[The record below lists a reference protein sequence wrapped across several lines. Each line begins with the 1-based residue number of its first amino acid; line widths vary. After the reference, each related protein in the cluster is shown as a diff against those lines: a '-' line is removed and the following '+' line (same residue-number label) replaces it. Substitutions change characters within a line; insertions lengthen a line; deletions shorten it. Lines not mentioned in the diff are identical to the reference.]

1 MLIPLTLVSGGRID
15 LADPDYSKVQITD
28 IAWGLA
34 AEHRY
39 NGQTPKLNTVAEHCV
54 RITRW
59 VRSPE
64 AKDTFIVSHYS
75 SAQFV
80 SVAAVYDEYG
90 YLLEEALLMHDA
102 PEAVL
107 GDIVGP
113 MKRLPGFAYY
123 NELEEM
129 HMARAI
135 VRFGLPDAMHP
146 VWHYANVIDHAYP
159 QSERVSLWSPNN
171 PPWDM
176 PEGYKPL
183 LQGPTMQMAGWNH
196 KQAYTAFMNEY
207 AHIQH
212 VKTWD
217 SRAQE

>member
-15 LADPDYSKVQITD
+15 LADPDYSQVDIRD

-39 NGQTPKLNTVAEHCV
+39 NGQTPILNTVAEHCV
-54 RITRW
+54 RITQW
-59 VRSPE
+59 IRSPQ
-64 AKDTFIVSHYS
+64 AAQVQAVAHDS
-75 SAQFV
+75 SRMRV
-80 SVAAVYDEYG
+80 LSEVYDEYG
-90 YLLEEALLMHDA
+90 ELLEEALLMHDA

-113 MKRLPGFAYY
+113 AKKLPGFTYY
-123 NELEEM
+123 RELEAM
-129 HMARAI
+129 HMER
-135 VRFGLPDAMHP
+135 VVERFKLAPLDHP
-146 VWHYANVIDHAYP
+146 VWHYAHLIDHAYP
-159 QSERVSLWSPNN
+159 QAERVSLWSLNA

-176 PEGYKPL
+176 PAGYVPM

-217 SRAQE
+217 DRAQE